1 MSKKSYY
8 SVVWM
13 MLQGE
18 ILKRSLAPTGVEA
31 LSFFPEELLEAE
43 YIGVHRALW
52 TKKEV
57 FRVNG
62 RILHVSIYYIS
73 FVLFFAAFSGW
84 GGEATSAE
92 ELTLIEQQK
101 LARALFNKIAVK
113 DDYDVQGIEPLFLE
127 VIERAPRVRRAEEAY
142 WMLCNMYM
150 QAFDPP
156 RNKDAAALLEQY
168 LARYPDSRVLD
179 KKFSM
184 FSTPGLPLVKER
196 LLFLYEQEEMWEK
209 AAALYDEVI
218 PDPKTAGEALLSHFI
233 GYGGAMEQ
241 TGQKEKAIAAYTVY
255 LERSG
260 NTGDF
265 LEEIVK
271 ERLKKLGVE
280 VSSDKSVADGT
291 VQDDPGNL
299 ESLRG
304 RNGEVF
310 RFRVRGTA
318 LGEIRGDGVY
328 TDDSSLAAAAVHAGV
343 LRQKE
348 EGVVAVRILP
358 GRKEYVGAEKNGV
371 VSESYGEW
379 HGSYEFVE
387 TAGDS

>member
-1 MSKKSYY
+1 M
-8 SVVWM
+8 
-13 MLQGE
+13 
-18 ILKRSLAPTGVEA
+18 KRRVLRVCICIA
-31 LSFFPEELLEAE
+31 LS
-43 YIGVHRALW
+43 
-52 TKKEV
+52 
-57 FRVNG
+57 
-62 RILHVSIYYIS
+62 
-73 FVLFFAAFSGW
+73 LFFVEVLGTWGVGGAF
-84 GGEATSAE
+84 AE

-101 LARALFNKIAVK
+101 LARTLFNRIAAK
-113 DDYDVQGIEPLFLE
+113 DEQDVQGIEPLFLE
-127 VIERAPRVRRAEEAY
+127 VIEKAPRVRRAEEAY

-179 KKFSM
+179 DKFSM

-209 AAALYDEVI
+209 AAVLYDEVI

-271 ERLKKLGVE
+271 ERLKELGVE
-280 VSSDKSVADGT
+280 ISSDKSVADGM

-299 ESLRG
+299 ESFRG

-318 LGEIRGDGVY
+318 LGEIWGDGVY

-343 LRQKE
+343 LRQEE
-348 EGVVAVRILP
+348 EGVVSVRILP
-358 GRKEYVGAEKNGV
+358 GRKEYAGVEKNGV

-387 TAGDS
+387 AAGD